1 MPAFKYFAIDHA
13 GTHVRGRMDAANEND
28 LEQRLRR
35 MGLDL
40 VNSRATVTSP
50 LFNLGQ
56 RISRQDLINFCFHL
70 EQISRSG
77 IPLLEGLADLAQ
89 STDNKR
95 FREVLSAAHEDME
108 GGKLLS
114 EALAQHPRV
123 FDELFV
129 SLIRTGEQ
137 TGNMQEVLRDMAN
150 NMRWQDAL
158 VAKTRLLLLYPSIV
172 LVVVTAV
179 IFFLMLYLVPKL
191 VSFLAT
197 MNQALPLQTK
207 LLIGASQVFADY
219 WLLLLGGPLL
229 LLFAASTAVQT
240 NVRARLYWDY
250 LKLNLPLVGPALQQ
264 LLMARFANYLAL
276 LYRSGITILD
286 ALAACEGVVANRYV
300 ANGLQRAAQQV
311 SAGESLTESLRNL
324 GLFPPLVIRM
334 MRIGETTGALD
345 EALLNVGYFYRRSV
359 EDWVERALKLLQVGL
374 TGFLAMILAF
384 IIFAVLSPIY
394 DILGKLSY

>member
-1 MPAFKYFAIDHA
+1 MAAFQYFAVDQK
-13 GTHVRGRMDAANEND
+13 GSHVRGRMDATNEND

-40 VNSRATVTSP
+40 VTSRQKSNAAFFS
-50 LFNLGQ
+50 LAKK
-56 RISRQDLINFCFHL
+56 ISRQDLINFCFHL

-77 IPLLEGLADLAQ
+77 IPLLEGLADLAD

-95 FREVLSAAHEDME
+95 FREIISAMHEDMQ

-114 EALAQHPRV
+114 EAMAQHPAV
-123 FDELFV
+123 FDHLFT

-137 TGNMQEVLRDMAN
+137 TGNMQEVLRDLATTQ
-150 NMRWQDAL
+150 RWQDEL
-158 VAKTRLLLLYPSIV
+158 VGKTKLLLMYPSMV
-172 LVVVTAV
+172 LVVVTGV

-191 VSFLAT
+191 VSFIAT
-197 MNQALPLQTK
+197 MNQTLPLQTK
-207 LLIGASQVFADY
+207 ILIGISNIFSAY
-219 WLLLLGGPLL
+219 WPLILGLPLL
-229 LLFAASTAVQT
+229 LLFVLVTAVQQ
-240 NVRARLYWDY
+240 NAKARLYWDY
-250 LKLNLPLVGPALQQ
+250 FKLNIPLIGPALQQ
-264 LLMARFANYLAL
+264 LLMARFANYFAL

-345 EALLNVGYFYRRSV
+345 EALLNVGHYYQRSV
-359 EDWVERALKLLQVGL
+359 EEWIERALKLLQVGL
-374 TGFLAMILAF
+374 TLFLASILTF
-384 IIFAVLSPIY
+384 IIYAVLSPIY
-394 DILGKLSY
+394 DILGKLTY

>member
-1 MPAFKYFAIDHA
+1 MPAFRYFAVDHT
-13 GTHVRGRMDAANEND
+13 GSHVRGHMDATNEND

-40 VNSRATVTSP
+40 VTSRQKSSTPIFSFGKRV
-50 LFNLGQ
+50 
-56 RISRQDLINFCFHL
+56 SRQDLINFCFHL
-70 EQISRSG
+70 EQIAHSG
-77 IPLLEGLADLAQ
+77 IPLLDGLADLAL

-95 FREVLSAAHEDME
+95 FREIISAVHEDME

-114 EALAQHPRV
+114 EALGQHPVV
-123 FDELFV
+123 FDQLFT

-137 TGNMQEVLRDMAN
+137 TGNMQEVLRDLATTQ
-150 NMRWQDAL
+150 RWQDEL
-158 VAKTRLLLLYPSIV
+158 VSKTKLLLMYPAMV
-172 LVVVTAV
+172 FVVVTGV

-191 VSFLAT
+191 VSFIAT
-197 MNQALPLQTK
+197 MNQELPLQTK
-207 LLIGASQVFADY
+207 ILIGVADIFARF
-219 WLLLLGGPLL
+219 WPLLLGLPLL
-229 LLFAASTAVQT
+229 LLFATVTAVQS
-240 NVRARLYWDY
+240 NPRARLYWDY
-250 LKLNLPLVGPALQQ
+250 LKLNLPLIGPALQQ
-264 LLMARFANYLAL
+264 LLMARFANYFAL

-300 ANGLQRAAQQV
+300 ANGLQRAAQQI

-345 EALLNVGYFYRRSV
+345 EALLNVGHYYRRSV
-359 EDWVERALKLLQVGL
+359 EEWIERALKLLQVGL
-374 TGFLAMILAF
+374 TLFLASILAF

>member
-1 MPAFKYFAIDHA
+1 MPAFQYFAVDQTGA
-13 GTHVRGRMDAANEND
+13 HVRGRMDAANEND

-40 VNSRATVTSP
+40 VNSRAKRGAPIVS
-50 LFNLGQ
+50 LAK

-77 IPLLEGLADLAQ
+77 IPLLEGLADLAE

-95 FREVLSAAHEDME
+95 FREVISAMHEDME

-114 EALAQHPRV
+114 QAMAQHPAV
-123 FDELFV
+123 FDQLFT

-137 TGNMQEVLRDMAN
+137 TGNMQEVLRDLATTQ
-150 NMRWQDAL
+150 RWQDEL
-158 VAKTRLLLLYPSIV
+158 ISKTKLLLMYPAMV
-172 LVVVTAV
+172 FVVVTGV

-191 VSFLAT
+191 VSFIAT
-197 MNQALPLQTK
+197 MNQELPLQTK
-207 LLIGASQVFADY
+207 ILIGASDIFAGY
-219 WLLLLGGPLL
+219 WPFLLGIPLL
-229 LLFAASTAVQT
+229 ALLVAVAAVQS
-240 NVRARLYWDY
+240 NANARLYWDY
-250 LKLNLPLVGPALQQ
+250 LKLNLPLIGPALQQ

-300 ANGLQRAAQQV
+300 ANALQRAAQQV

-324 GLFPPLVIRM
+324 GMFPPLVIRM
-334 MRIGETTGALD
+334 LRIGETTGALD
-345 EALLNVGYFYRRSV
+345 EALLNVGRYYQRSV
-359 EDWVERALKLLQVGL
+359 AEWIERALKLLQVGL
-374 TGFLAMILAF
+374 TMFLASILAF

>member
-1 MPAFKYFAIDHA
+1 MAAFQYFAVDQK
-13 GTHVRGRMDAANEND
+13 GSHVRGRMDAANEND

-40 VNSRATVTSP
+40 VTSRQKSSAA
-50 LFNLGQ
+50 LFSLAKKV
-56 RISRQDLINFCFHL
+56 SRQDLINFCFHL

-77 IPLLEGLADLAQ
+77 IPLLEGLADLAD
-89 STDNKR
+89 STDNKS
-95 FREVLSAAHEDME
+95 FREIISAMHEDMQ

-114 EALAQHPRV
+114 EAMAQHPAV
-123 FDELFV
+123 FDHLFT

-137 TGNMQEVLRDMAN
+137 TGNMEEVLRDLATTQ
-150 NMRWQDAL
+150 RWQDEL
-158 VAKTRLLLLYPSIV
+158 VGKTKLLLMYPSMV
-172 LVVVTAV
+172 LVVVTGV

-191 VSFLAT
+191 VSFIAT
-197 MNQALPLQTK
+197 MNQTLPLQTK
-207 LLIGASQVFADY
+207 ILIGISNVFSAY
-219 WLLLLGGPLL
+219 WPLLLGLPLL
-229 LLFAASTAVQT
+229 LLFVLVTAVQQ
-240 NVRARLYWDY
+240 NAKARLYWDY
-250 LKLNLPLVGPALQQ
+250 FKLNIPLIGPALQQ
-264 LLMARFANYLAL
+264 LLMARFANYFAL

-345 EALLNVGYFYRRSV
+345 EALLNVGHYYRRSV
-359 EDWVERALKLLQVGL
+359 EEWIERALKLLQVGL
-374 TGFLAMILAF
+374 TLFLASILAF
-384 IIFAVLSPIY
+384 IIYAVLSPIY
-394 DILGKLSY
+394 DILGKLTY

>member
-1 MPAFKYFAIDHA
+1 MAAFQYFAVDQK
-13 GTHVRGRMDAANEND
+13 GSHVRGRMDATNEND

-40 VNSRATVTSP
+40 VTSRQKSSAA
-50 LFNLGQ
+50 LFSLAKKV
-56 RISRQDLINFCFHL
+56 SRQDLINFCFHL

-77 IPLLEGLADLAQ
+77 IPLLEGLVDLAD
-89 STDNKR
+89 STDNKS
-95 FREVLSAAHEDME
+95 FREIISAMHEDMQ

-114 EALAQHPRV
+114 EAMAQHPAV
-123 FDELFV
+123 FDHLFT

-137 TGNMQEVLRDMAN
+137 TGNMEEVLRDLATTQ
-150 NMRWQDAL
+150 RWQDEL
-158 VAKTRLLLLYPSIV
+158 VGKTKLLLLYPSMV
-172 LVVVTAV
+172 LVVVTGV

-191 VSFLAT
+191 VSFIAT
-197 MNQALPLQTK
+197 MNQTLPLQTK
-207 LLIGASQVFADY
+207 ILIGISNIFSAY
-219 WLLLLGGPLL
+219 WPLLLGLPLL
-229 LLFAASTAVQT
+229 LLFVLVTAVQQ
-240 NVRARLYWDY
+240 NAKARLYWDY
-250 LKLNLPLVGPALQQ
+250 FKLNIPLIGPALQQ
-264 LLMARFANYLAL
+264 LLMARFANYFAL

-345 EALLNVGYFYRRSV
+345 EALLNVGHYYRRSV
-359 EDWVERALKLLQVGL
+359 EEWIERALKLLQVGL
-374 TGFLAMILAF
+374 TLFLASILAF
-384 IIFAVLSPIY
+384 IIYAVLSPIY
-394 DILGKLSY
+394 DILGKLTY